1 VTAEA
6 RAWIRRIVSFAIGLG
21 LFIVMIALWG
31 QEGANIGRMVVAAVL
46 IVGFV
51 SLLALWLVARRR
63 RTGSPGAGAIA
74 KLLRAGR
81 IDEAVRRGRE
91 LFEQSPADPH
101 VAWYYTA
108 ALMTSGHLAEA
119 RRVFASL
126 KRETLPPK
134 MAAMHDEVK
143 QALEKKTQGS

>member
-6 RAWIRRIVSFAIGLG
+6 RTWIRRIVSFAIGLG
-21 LFIVMIALWG
+21 LFILMIALWG
-31 QEGANIGRMVVAAVL
+31 HEGANIGRMIVAAVL

-63 RTGSPGAGAIA
+63 RLDSPGAGVLAQ
-74 KLLRAGR
+74 LLRAGR
-81 IDEAVRRGRE
+81 VDEAVRRGRE
-91 LFEQSPADPH
+91 LFEASPGDPH

-108 ALMTSGHLAEA
+108 ALMSSGHLAEA
-119 RRVFASL
+119 RRVFGSL
-126 KRETLPPK
+126 KPETLPPK

-143 QALEKKTQGS
+143 AALERKPQGS